1 VRVVGIGVGALFL
14 LVGCSRENPW
24 FLLATAGAAE
34 ATEVSASEV
43 GAETGETTDAQANT
57 GTTRG
62 DPSDTDLPGTMSGQA
77 SDGTT
82 ADTSDASTSS
92 ASSSSTSSFSSSSSS
107 SSSSSTD
114 TGTSGE
120 SASTGE
126 PDPGE
131 SVLYDLLM
139 RCPFVDTSWLAG
151 NGMGPPLACK
161 TGAVAPWVGPEDYVH
176 DGEVVKALGLF
187 PFAEANAA
195 ITGEYHKLNLQK
207 TTSPRLRAL
216 LVYPP
221 GGDGGKIT
229 GHLHVE
235 FAGEKV
241 VPNSA
246 AEIQLLS
253 GQVHAFDVDLD
264 LPEIKANAEVTLVMV
279 VQVDSPAADIGGVWI
294 APRIVETAP

>member
-1 VRVVGIGVGALFL
+1 MRVVGIGVGALFL

-43 GAETGETTDAQANT
+43 GAETGESTDAQANT
-57 GTTRG
+57 GTTSG
-62 DPSDTDLPGTMSGQA
+62 DPSDTDLPGTASGPA
-77 SDGTT
+77 STDTT
-82 ADTSDASTSS
+82 AMSSDPDTASTTSTTS
-92 ASSSSTSSFSSSSSS
+92 TASTAMG
-107 SSSSSTD
+107 STD
-114 TGTSGE
+114 SGETGTSGE

-176 DGEVVKALGLF
+176 DGELVKALGLF

-221 GGDGGKIT
+221 GGDGGKLT